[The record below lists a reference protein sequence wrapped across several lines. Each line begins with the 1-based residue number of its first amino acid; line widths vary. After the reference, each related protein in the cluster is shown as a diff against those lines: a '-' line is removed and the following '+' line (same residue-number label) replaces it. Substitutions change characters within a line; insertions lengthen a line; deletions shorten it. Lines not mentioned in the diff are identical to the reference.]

1 MPSLSSARASNAA
14 FSPPNLP
21 TALFVG
27 GTSGIGQATAQALA
41 RSTNGNAHIIIYGR
55 NRSAAESTIASFP
68 KSPQSQYEFVE
79 CDVSLLKNVHTTTS
93 ELLTKIPKLNF
104 IVLSPGYLTSKFKD
118 REDTS
123 EGLPK
128 KLVTDYYAR
137 WKFIY
142 ELLPL
147 LKKAKEA
154 GEDAKVLSV
163 LAAGKG
169 KPIDLEDLGM
179 EKEYTLLKEM
189 GNAATYNDLMIE
201 SFATLE
207 PTMSFTHI
215 YPGIVRTPIFHPSPS
230 SYFLR
235 LLYPLWY
242 ILSYFFSFSPKDS
255 GEYHLYALLAGEKG
269 SFRRGPKGEVLKEGE
284 GYFGTEDARKRL
296 WEHTIKVTEAET

>member
-1 MPSLSSARASNAA
+1 MPSLSSVRASNAA

-21 TALFVG
+21 VALFVG
-27 GTSGIGQATAQALA
+27 GTSGIGQATAQAFA
-41 RSTNGNAHIIIYGR
+41 RSTNGEAHIIICGR

-68 KSPQSQYEFVE
+68 KSSQSQYEFVE

-104 IVLSPGYLTSKFKD
+104 IVLSPGYLTSKLKD

-169 KPIDLEDLGM
+169 GAIDLEDLGM
-179 EKEYTLLKEM
+179 EKEYSLLKEM

-201 SFATLE
+201 VSSLLQV
-207 PTMSFTHI
+207 PVPL
-215 YPGIVRTPIFHPSPS
+215 YVRT
-230 SYFLR
+230 YLR
-235 LLYPLWY
+235 H
-242 ILSYFFSFSPKDS
+242 S
-255 GEYHLYALLAGEKG
+255 
-269 SFRRGPKGEVLKEGE
+269 
-284 GYFGTEDARKRL
+284 RL
-296 WEHTIKVTEAET
+296 RSHSQPWSQRWHSRTSTQA

>member
-1 MPSLSSARASNAA
+1 MSSLSSVRASNAA

-21 TALFVG
+21 IALFVG
-27 GTSGIGQATAQALA
+27 GTSGIGQATAQAFA
-41 RSTNGNAHIIIYGR
+41 RSTNGETHIIICGR

-68 KSPQSQYEFVE
+68 KSSHSQYEFVE

-104 IVLSPGYLTSKFKD
+104 IVLSPGYLTSKLKD

-142 ELLPL
+142 ELMPL

-169 KPIDLEDLGM
+169 GAIDLEDLGM
-179 EKEYTLLKEM
+179 EKEYSLLKEM

-201 SFATLE
+201 VSSPLQV
-207 PTMSFTHI
+207 PVPL
-215 YPGIVRTPIFHPSPS
+215 YVRT
-230 SYFLR
+230 YLR
-235 LLYPLWY
+235 H
-242 ILSYFFSFSPKDS
+242 S
-255 GEYHLYALLAGEKG
+255 
-269 SFRRGPKGEVLKEGE
+269 
-284 GYFGTEDARKRL
+284 RL
-296 WEHTIKVTEAET
+296 RSHSQPWSQRWHSRTSTQA